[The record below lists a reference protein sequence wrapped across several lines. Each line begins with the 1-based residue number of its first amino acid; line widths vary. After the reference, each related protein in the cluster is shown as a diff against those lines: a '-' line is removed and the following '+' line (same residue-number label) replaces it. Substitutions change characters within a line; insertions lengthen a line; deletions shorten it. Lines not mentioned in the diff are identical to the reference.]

1 MVPILQNLEEV
12 IKFDFSNCNPMQV
25 YIKSD
30 LEKINGP
37 LYSWRIID
45 ITQTSKTCVCVC
57 AHNQN
62 PRVIYCV
69 KKSRLKIYRVE
80 NMWKAVLSRFLTQIL
95 SSFSKMKIKS
105 SKSLFPFVID
115 SSSYYCN
122 STPPSKKRRH
132 KITPQIK

>member
-45 ITQTSKTCVCVC
+45 ITQTSKTCVCV
-57 AHNQN
+57 HTQ
-62 PRVIYCV
+62 P
-69 KKSRLKIYRVE
+69 KPKSHLLCQEK
-80 NMWKAVLSRFLTQIL
+80 
-95 SSFSKMKIKS
+95 
-105 SKSLFPFVID
+105 
-115 SSSYYCN
+115 
-122 STPPSKKRRH
+122 
-132 KITPQIK
+132 